1 KPRSLKTRMG
11 ELNLS
16 VPQARDGSFST
27 QLFARYQRSE
37 KALCLALMETVI
49 QGVTTRRVENI
60 TQVLCDTDFS
70 AGTVSNLCKTMDEEL
85 EKFRN
90 RDLSGVSYPYLV
102 VDARYEKVRQNGV
115 VVTQAVLI
123 VAGVNEQ
130 GYREILLVDSLDLE
144 SGPTWTLVFRRLK
157 ERGLNGVVCV
167 VSDDHKGIK
176 AATEKEFTG
185 ALWQRCR
192 VHFIRNL
199 MGLVSRKERA
209 NIVKALHYI
218 WETEDLKTARERIHK
233 VVALYQNKHSKV
245 ADIIEE
251 GAEETLTILAL
262 PEEHRKRLA
271 TNNLLERLSQ
281 SVKQRTRL
289 VRIFPN
295 RDSLLRLI
303 TAVLQEIHE
312 DWITGHRYLDMSKN
326 KEVDAYGESLDSLL
340 QEAQLEEVLVPEFVN
355 A

>member
-1 KPRSLKTRMG
+1 M
-11 ELNLS
+11 
-16 VPQARDGSFST
+16 
-27 QLFARYQRSE
+27 
-37 KALCLALMETVI
+37 
-49 QGVTTRRVENI
+49 
-60 TQVLCDTDFS
+60 
-70 AGTVSNLCKTMDEEL
+70 
-85 EKFRN
+85 
-90 RDLSGVSYPYLV
+90 
-102 VDARYEKVRQNGV
+102 
-115 VVTQAVLI
+115 
-123 VAGVNEQ
+123 
-130 GYREILLVDSLDLE
+130 
-144 SGPTWTLVFRRLK
+144 
-157 ERGLNGVVCV
+157 
-167 VSDDHKGIK
+167 
-176 AATEKEFTG
+176 EKEFTG

-192 VHFIRNL
+192 VHFIRNV
-199 MGLVSRKERA
+199 MGLVSRKERK

-218 WETEDLKTARERIHK
+218 WEPDDLKTARERIRK
-233 VVALYQNKHSKV
+233 VVALYQDKHPKV

-312 DWITGHRYLDMSKN
+312 EWITGHRYLNMSKN
-326 KEVDAYGESLDSLL
+326 TEADAHDESIDSLL
-340 QEAQLEEVLVPEFVN
+340 QDAQLNEVLVPEFVT